1 MDCGSCVVHVFSSEA
16 RARYDLEGLWSP
28 GVSLPKVNGPD
39 GSVPMTLDTIRV
51 LVTKDD
57 DEEWDGDETDAGA
70 DGVSVDGLEMD
81 LVRIS
86 ESPRFASLIAHTR
99 LTLSFYRISSR

>member
-51 LVTKDD
+51 PVTK
-57 DEEWDGDETDAGA
+57 DGDETDAGA